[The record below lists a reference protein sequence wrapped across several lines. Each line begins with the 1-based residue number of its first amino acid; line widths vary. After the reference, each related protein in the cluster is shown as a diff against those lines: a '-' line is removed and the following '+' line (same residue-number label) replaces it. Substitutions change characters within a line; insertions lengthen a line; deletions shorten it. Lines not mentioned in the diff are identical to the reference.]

1 MKFLK
6 TLMVVALPLV
16 LAAGCENM
24 QGNDKAMADKSA
36 MEQNQKMQMMEDQAK
51 QAAASAQQAADA
63 AKQAA
68 ASAEAAAREAKM
80 AGDKVDRIYSRGL
93 RKR

>member
-6 TLMVVALPLV
+6 TLMIIAVPVA

-24 QGNDKAMADKSA
+24 QGDQQSMSDKTSMEAKQQAMSA
-36 MEQNQKMQMMEDQAK
+36 SESAK

-68 ASAEAAAREAKM
+68 MAAENAAKEAKM

>member
-1 MKFLK
+1 MKFIK
-6 TLMVVALPLV
+6 TLMVVALPVV

-24 QGNDKAMADKSA
+24 QGNDKAMADQSA
-36 MEQNQKMQMMEDQAK
+36 QNAKMQQMEMSAK
-51 QAAASAQQAADA
+51 QAATSAQQAADA

-68 ASAEAAAREAKM
+68 AAAEAASREAKM